1 MHVSDDLIAEQGQQP
16 HPVPP
21 GEAAKQPKKPSFK
34 GTGFLRLWTGESVS
48 LAGTEITF
56 MAMGIIAVTTL
67 AATPWQMGVLE
78 AAESAAVLLLGLS
91 AGVWA
96 DRYERRRIMLMANL
110 ARSVLVLSVP
120 ALFWLDLLSMPV
132 LYLVVF
138 LVGALSL
145 LFDSAM
151 SAYLPRLLPR
161 SQLERAN
168 SWMEGSASVG
178 MVAGPGL
185 AGILV
190 QIMSAPV
197 ALVVDSV
204 SYLVSYTTLSR
215 LPKAP
220 PSSDPA
226 EESDEPEDKPGP
238 VAEPGRARPKESHRE
253 QVLAGLRVLR
263 HDRLQ
268 RPMTLAAAHFNI
280 FHSMF
285 CAVNVLFLLKN
296 LDFSPGLLGAT
307 SMAGGIAGLVGASC
321 TPLLT
326 RTLGQ
331 GRALILVYAVPGLA
345 AVLVPLAAGT
355 GRAVAVAL
363 VTISTFVYT
372 CAVVVN
378 LVISDTVK
386 QTLVPDHLLGRVTAS
401 TRFISWGVQPIGALL
416 GGWLGTWLG
425 LVEVMV
431 LASAGLVASALW
443 PLFSPVRSLIR
454 LPDDEE
460 NEAAAGDA

>member
-1 MHVSDDLIAEQGQQP
+1 MSDDLIAEQGQQP

-226 EESDEPEDKPGP
+226 E
-238 VAEPGRARPKESHRE
+238 
-253 QVLAGLRVLR
+253 
-263 HDRLQ
+263 
-268 RPMTLAAAHFNI
+268 
-280 FHSMF
+280 
-285 CAVNVLFLLKN
+285 
-296 LDFSPGLLGAT
+296 
-307 SMAGGIAGLVGASC
+307 
-321 TPLLT
+321 
-326 RTLGQ
+326 
-331 GRALILVYAVPGLA
+331 
-345 AVLVPLAAGT
+345 
-355 GRAVAVAL
+355 
-363 VTISTFVYT
+363 
-372 CAVVVN
+372 
-378 LVISDTVK
+378 
-386 QTLVPDHLLGRVTAS
+386 
-401 TRFISWGVQPIGALL
+401 
-416 GGWLGTWLG
+416 
-425 LVEVMV
+425 
-431 LASAGLVASALW
+431 
-443 PLFSPVRSLIR
+443 
-454 LPDDEE
+454 
-460 NEAAAGDA
+460 